1 MYLFNGNNWFYF
13 LFNLILYIM
22 KSATIPLLL
31 SLLAGLST
39 ILGCVFIFIKTKK
52 VGEFITLSLSISLG
66 IMIFISIFDLIPM
79 SLPIIIKKYGLYFGI
94 IISFLTFILGYLFI
108 YILEK
113 QIKQNNSNLYKIG
126 IISMISMIMH
136 NFPEGI
142 AVFMSAYT
150 NIKLGLKMCIAI
162 MLHNIPEGIIISVPL
177 YYSGESRGSVIKK
190 TLFSGLS
197 EPIGALLSYLFLNR
211 VINELLLSYILLFVS
226 GLMISLSI
234 NNILKELLKN
244 NNIKYIILGII
255 ISIVFALFIII

>member
-1 MYLFNGNNWFYF
+1 
-13 LFNLILYIM
+13 M
-22 KSATIPLLL
+22 KNAIIPLLL

-39 ILGCVFIFIKTKK
+39 LIGGLFIFIRTNK
-52 VGEFITLSLSISLG
+52 VGEFITLSLSLSLG
-66 IMIFISIFDLIPM
+66 IMISISILDLIPM
-79 SLPIIIKKYGLYFGI
+79 SVPIILNNYGVIYGI
-94 IISFLTFILGYLFI
+94 IISFLTFLLGYLFI

-113 QIKQNNSNLYKIG
+113 RIKNNNSNLYKIG
-126 IISMISMIMH
+126 IISMISMILH

-150 NIKLGLKMCIAI
+150 NLNLGIKMCAAI
-162 MLHNIPEGIIISVPL
+162 MLHNIPEGIAISIPL

-190 TLFSGLS
+190 TLISGIS